1 MMPKPLR
8 TAPPSS
14 AIARLLEGNA
24 AVCAMEPQPFPLR
37 TIPPHAAGVGSVRRS
52 EPRTGEPANVK
63 RELVL
68 TPSAD
73 QTLAA
78 LVNVLRDATGAK
90 LTHSHVARAIL
101 RMLADRLPAIRT
113 EAASLPACRLPSNA
127 PGHEAARD
135 RLEQLLANTMV
146 TALTQVQRSSF
157 R

>member
-24 AVCAMEPQPFPLR
+24 AVRAVEPPSFSLR
-37 TIPPHAAGVGSVRRS
+37 AIVPNTAGAVPARRAD
-52 EPRTGEPANVK
+52 PRTGEPACVK

-78 LVNVLRDATGAK
+78 LLSVFRDATGAK

-101 RMLADRLPAIRT
+101 RMLADRLTAIRT
-113 EAASLPACRLPSNA
+113 EAAGLPACRLPSNA
-127 PGHEAARD
+127 PGHEEARD
-135 RLEQLLANTMV
+135 RLEQLLADTV
-146 TALTQVQRSSF
+146 ATALAQVYRPNI